1 MAKLTLND
9 KAARRPPPKA
19 GRDEIWDA
27 LTPGFGL
34 RISSSGARTFVVM
47 GRLGGRQVRRNLG
60 RYPALH
66 LTRDDQLAPGE
77 LWVPE
82 AREIARQ
89 WLADLAR
96 GVDPA
101 PPRAESEA
109 EAPAAQA
116 EPADTFK
123 AVVEAYLAD
132 TLRGGGAKLRTKGEL
147 ERKLKVDLALWH
159 ARPIREIA
167 RKEIRSL
174 IEAKA
179 QVSPVAANR
188 LLAFVKR
195 VFAWAASKDLI
206 DADPARAVQKPGE
219 ENRRKRVLNEREIA
233 LLWRACDKLG
243 DPAGRLFKLAL
254 LLGQRRGEVAGMRR
268 SELGKLTY
276 RRRDPKTAKEQQV
289 EGDAWLLPAARVKR
303 NVDHTVPLPALAVS
317 LIEGAPRLADA
328 QGNLFDHVLASGA
341 RGDQPVTGWSKFK
354 AQLDG
359 LIGREIAKDA
369 GEEYDPARHALP
381 DWHIHDLRATCAT
394 FMETRLD
401 VPRAVVSRILNHA
414 EGDGRS
420 TTARYVR
427 HGWDAEA
434 AEALDKWSAELS
446 RIVGANVV
454 PLRKSNGGRQSA
466 R

>member
-9 KAARRPPPKA
+9 KAARRPAPKA
-19 GRDEIWDA
+19 GREELWDA

-34 RISSSGARTFVVM
+34 RISSTGSRAYMVM
-47 GRLGGRQVRRNLG
+47 GRLDGRQVRRNLG

-82 AREIARQ
+82 ARELARQ

-101 PPRAESEA
+101 PPAEPAA
-109 EAPAAQA
+109 EAPVAQA

-123 AVVEAYLAD
+123 AVVERYLAD

-147 ERKLKVDLALWH
+147 ERKLNADLKPWH
-159 ARPIREIA
+159 DLPIGTIT
-167 RKEIRSL
+167 RKEIRAL
-174 IEAKA
+174 VAAKA
-179 QVSPVAANR
+179 QTSPVSANR
-188 LLAFVKR
+188 LLSFIKR
-195 VFAWAASKDLI
+195 VFSWAASEDLI
-206 DADPARAVQKPGE
+206 EADPARAVQKPGE
-219 ENRRKRVLNEREIA
+219 EQTRKRVLDEREIA
-233 LLWRACDKLG
+233 LFWRACDKLG

-254 LLGQRRGEVAGMRR
+254 LLGQRRGEVAGLRH
-268 SELGKLTY
+268 SELGTLTY
-276 RRRDPKTAKEQQV
+276 KRRDPKTGKEQQV
-289 EGDAWLLPAARVKR
+289 EGDAWLLPAHRVKR
-303 NVDHTVPLPALAVS
+303 NMDHTVPLPALAVA
-317 LIEGAPRLADA
+317 LIEGAPKIADA

-341 RGDQPVTGWSKFK
+341 RGDQPVTGWSKYK
-354 AQLDG
+354 AQLDA
-359 LIGREIAKDA
+359 LIGRELAKDA
-369 GEEYDPARHALP
+369 GEKYDPARHGLP

-394 FMETRLD
+394 MLETRVG
-401 VPRAVVSRILNHA
+401 VPRPVVARVLNHA

-420 TTARYVR
+420 MTARYVR
-427 HGWDAEA
+427 HPWDGEA

-446 RIVGANVV
+446 RIVGENVV
-454 PLRKSNGGRQSA
+454 PIRKSNLRNRSA